1 MIQSFFYQLG
11 RYTLLMKQVFKKP
24 EKQSIYLKRIM
35 LEIDNLGLDSVGIV
49 AFISVFM
56 GAVLC
61 IQMAFNID
69 TPLIPMY
76 TIGFVTR
83 QSVVLEFSPTIIS
96 LILAGKVGSRVASEL
111 GTMRVTEQIDAIE
124 IIGINPATFLIFP
137 KIVAAVVINPVLI
150 VMSMIAA
157 IIGGWMAGI
166 VTGLVPSAEYIYGIK
181 AFFHGYD
188 IVYSLIKT
196 VVFAFLIVS
205 ISAFHGYYT
214 KGGALEVGESS
225 TRAVVHSSIAIIVF
239 NLILTQLLLS

>member
-1 MIQSFFYQLG
+1 MIQSFFYQIG

-96 LILAGKVGSRVASEL
+96 LILAGKVGSRIASEL

-137 KIVAAVVINPVLI
+137 KVVAAVVINPVLI
-150 VMSMIAA
+150 TMSMITAV
-157 IIGGWMAGI
+157 IGGWLAGI
-166 VTGLVPSAEYIYGIK
+166 LTGLVPSSEYIYGIK
-181 AFFHGYD
+181 AFFHAYD
-188 IVYSLIKT
+188 IVYALIKT
-196 VVFAFLIVS
+196 IVFAFLIVS

-225 TRAVVHSSIAIIVF
+225 TKAVVHSSIAIIVF